1 MTTDDR
7 VGPSSG
13 GGGYFDEEAVARW
26 LVGNVPG
33 LVGPFTF
40 TRVGEG
46 QSALS
51 FRTEDQNSRK
61 VVLRRPPIGE
71 LLESAHDMARE
82 FRILTS
88 LQPFTQKVPGALGLC
103 EDTSV
108 TGVPFYVMDYID
120 GLTLNRLDIA
130 EGLSPASRAVT
141 GDSLITTLVELQSI
155 DLDAAHLGDLRRSA
169 SFIERQ
175 VRRWTRQWYS
185 QKTRDL
191 PLVDELAEMFVTRM
205 PTETETVL
213 VHGDY
218 GLHNVIVGKDGNV
231 RTVLDW
237 ELSSVGDPL
246 ADLGQMIAY
255 WTESGAPARQPNSL
269 FKEPV
274 TELPGFSTPAELA
287 RRYADTSGRDI
298 SELGYWIAFS
308 YWKTATIVEGVYS
321 RWLENPANGAG
332 AGELASAVPRLAE
345 LAKSA
350 LETGV

>member
-1 MTTDDR
+1 MTTDDG
-7 VGPSSG
+7 VGATTG
-13 GGGYFDEEAVARW
+13 VAAYLDEVAVGRW
-26 LVGNVPG
+26 LVERVPG
-33 LVGPFTF
+33 LEGPFNF

-51 FRTEDQNSRK
+51 FRTEDRLGRK

-71 LLESAHDMARE
+71 LLESAHDMGRE
-82 FRILTS
+82 FGILTK

-103 EDTSV
+103 EDVSV
-108 TGVPFYVMDYID
+108 TGVPFYVMEYIE

-130 EGLSPASRAVT
+130 EGLTPQARAKT
-141 GDSLITTLVELQSI
+141 GDSLITTLVELQSV
-155 DLDAAHLGDLRRSA
+155 DLDVAQLGDLRRPA

-175 VRRWTRQWYS
+175 VRRWTRQWYA

-191 PLVDELAEMFVTRM
+191 PLVDELAELFVTRM
-205 PTETETVL
+205 PSESETVL

-218 GLHNVIVGKDGNV
+218 GLHNVIVGHDGVV

-237 ELSSVGDPL
+237 ELCSVGDPL
-246 ADLGQMIAY
+246 ADLGQMLAY
-255 WTESGAPARQPNSL
+255 WAESGAPARQPNSL

-274 TELPGFSTPAELA
+274 TELPGFSTPSALAE
-287 RRYADTSGRDI
+287 RYAEKSGRDI
-298 SELGYWIAFS
+298 SELGYWIAFA

-321 RWLENPANGAG
+321 RWLENPANGTG

-345 LAKSA
+345 LAKAA
-350 LETGV
+350 LETGA